1 VEERVMQAVNKVFT
15 EYRDQMEQQRRN
27 VERSINSTLAT
38 FAPEGRLHLTQSS
51 LEVVVRYP
59 VELGNAGEIDDK
71 ITREILNAIENDPKL
86 RSQVTGIPSIK
97 AEEQPATPAPTPS
110 APVKS

>member
-1 VEERVMQAVNKVFT
+1 
-15 EYRDQMEQQRRN
+15 MEQQRRN

-38 FAPEGRLHLTQSS
+38 FAPESRLHLTQSS

-71 ITREILNAIENDPKL
+71 ITREILTAIENDPKL
-86 RSQVTGIPSIK
+86 RSRVSGIPSIK
-97 AEEQPATPAPTPS
+97 VEEQPAAPAPTPS
-110 APVKS
+110 APAKS